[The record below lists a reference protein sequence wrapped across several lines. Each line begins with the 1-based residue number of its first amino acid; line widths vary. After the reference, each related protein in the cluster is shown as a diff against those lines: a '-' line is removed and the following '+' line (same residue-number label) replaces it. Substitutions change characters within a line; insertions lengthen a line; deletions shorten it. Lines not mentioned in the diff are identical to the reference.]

1 MAAIETVQPVK
12 RFVAV
17 LWSEPAGLECAV
29 RLLIDAWGALD
40 HAGPDHGFDVT
51 DYYADEMGGSLRRR
65 LFAFDPLMPPESLVD
80 AKLLCNDLE
89 ARLASNGRRRV
100 NLDTGYLDHNK
111 VVLAS
116 VKYAGQKIYLAR
128 GIYADLVA
136 RFKQGR
142 YQPFEWTFPD
152 FRDGRYDQE
161 LVAIRQRYL
170 AQLRDRRGNAVPDKG
185 TGDGRRNTT

>member
-1 MAAIETVQPVK
+1 
-12 RFVAV
+12 VAV
-17 LWSEPAGLECAV
+17 LWSDPARLECAA
-29 RLLIDAWGALD
+29 RLLVDLWGALD
-40 HAGPDHGFDVT
+40 QVGPDHEFDVT

-65 LFAFDPLMPPESLVD
+65 LLAFEQLMPPGSLVD

-89 ARLASNGRRRV
+89 VRLARDGRRSV
-100 NLDTGYLDHNK
+100 NLDAGYLDHNK

-116 VKYAGQKIYLAR
+116 VKYAGQKIYLDR

-161 LVAIRQRYL
+161 LAAMRQRYL
-170 AQLRDRRGNAVPDKG
+170 AQLSERRGHG
-185 TGDGRRNTT
+185 GR